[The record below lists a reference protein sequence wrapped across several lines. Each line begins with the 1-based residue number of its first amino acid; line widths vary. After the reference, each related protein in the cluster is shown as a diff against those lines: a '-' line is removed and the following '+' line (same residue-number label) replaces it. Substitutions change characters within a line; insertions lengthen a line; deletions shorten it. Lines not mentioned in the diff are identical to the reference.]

1 MKKYGFIGCGNMGSA
16 LVRAAVESVQSDEI
30 FVCDKDASKPK
41 ALSDEL
47 GVNISNTKLIAE
59 ECDYIFIGVK
69 PQMLSELLS
78 EIACILSKRKDRFVL
93 VTMAAGISV
102 RKLSELIGAEYPI
115 IRIMPNIPASCGEGM
130 ILYCANKQVL
140 QDELDGFI
148 GLMNKSGRLA
158 ELEEKLIDAGSAI
171 SGCGPAYVSMF
182 IEALA
187 DGGVRCGLPRD
198 KAVLLA
204 SQTLLGTAKMIIETD
219 IHPEEMKDAV
229 CSPAG
234 TTIAGV
240 GELEN
245 GAFRAVVQNAI
256 IAAYERSLELGK

>member
-16 LVRAAVESVQSDEI
+16 LIRAVSKTVQTSEI
-30 FVCDKDASKPK
+30 FVSDKDASKPK

-47 GVNISNTKLIAE
+47 GVNISDTRFVAE
-59 ECDYIFIGVK
+59 ECDCIFVGVK
-69 PQMLSELLS
+69 PQMLSELFS
-78 EIACILSKRKDRFVL
+78 EIGGTLSKRKNRFIL
-93 VTMAAGISV
+93 ITMAAGISV
-102 RKLSELIGAEYPI
+102 KKLSELIGAEYPI
-115 IRIMPNIPASCGEGM
+115 IRIMPNIPVACGEGM
-130 ILYCANKQVL
+130 ILYSANELVTRN
-140 QDELDGFI
+140 ELDEFI
-148 GLMNKSGRLA
+148 CLMNKAGRLA
-158 ELEEKLIDAGSAI
+158 ELDEKLIDAGSAI
-171 SGCGPAYVSMF
+171 SGCGPAFVSMF

-187 DGGVRCGLPRD
+187 DGGVSCGLPRD

-204 SQTLLGTAKMIIETD
+204 SQTLLGTAKMIVETG

-245 GAFRAVVQNAI
+245 RAFRAAVQNAI